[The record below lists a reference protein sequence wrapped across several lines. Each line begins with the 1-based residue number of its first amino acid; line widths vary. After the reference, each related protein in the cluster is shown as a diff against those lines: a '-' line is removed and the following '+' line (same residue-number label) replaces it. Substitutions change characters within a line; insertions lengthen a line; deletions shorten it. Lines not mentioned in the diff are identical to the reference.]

1 MVIQSSRLTTPILE
15 LFAFGLF
22 IFFFKSTLAASSFSL
37 LVCPDSVSAILCSE
51 KCKPFGKISYSIDS
65 RELKISKR
73 EKGIIEKFHF
83 EDCKVQSADE
93 WLCNKVRYDENM
105 RAFNGYEVVQM
116 TNGILSKQSFVF
128 EKSQD
133 LWKEVFQCSKVRF
146 PVEKN

>member
-1 MVIQSSRLTTPILE
+1 MANHSSRLVTQILE
-15 LFAFGLF
+15 LFAFGFYILVY
-22 IFFFKSTLAASSFSL
+22 KSTLAASYNEL
-37 LVCPDSVSAILCSE
+37 LLCPDSRSAILCTE
-51 KCKPFGKISYSIDS
+51 VCKPVGRISYSIDNG
-65 RELKISKR
+65 ELEISKH
-73 EKGIIEKFHF
+73 EKGNIEKSHYK
-83 EDCKVQSADE
+83 DCKVQSAQE